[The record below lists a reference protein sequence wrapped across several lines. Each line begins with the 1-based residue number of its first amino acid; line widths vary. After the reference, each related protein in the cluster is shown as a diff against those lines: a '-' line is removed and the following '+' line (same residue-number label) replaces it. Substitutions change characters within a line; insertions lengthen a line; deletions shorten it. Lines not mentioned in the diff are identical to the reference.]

1 MPKTPKRKKRNYAP
15 QFPRDLNLAIG
26 WMTGE
31 LGLTEVANVWK
42 IQPAMATYR
51 IAGLLKRSYQFG
63 LLKKV
68 L

>member
-1 MPKTPKRKKRNYAP
+1 MPKTPKRN
-15 QFPRDLNLAIG
+15 QFPRDLNLAIS

-31 LGLTEVANVWK
+31 LGLYEVANVWK

-51 IAGLLKRSYQFG
+51 IAGLLKS